1 MSTIAGIIT
10 IQQHRSIS
18 QILPDLKQDNYQT
31 PLLQYFS
38 YLYALEIAE
47 GRSFEPVYITFSEND
62 KIRAIAY
69 FQIVH
74 FKGKE
79 LNSFLNEPEQKKGFS
94 VCLRQAFGNL
104 LVGKVEEMELNLM
117 ASGNLFITGD
127 KGFYCAKDV
136 TATEKESI
144 SRQVIDY
151 IKNRVMDAMEVGT
164 LLIRDFYS
172 DDDGFDFLNNIGF
185 VGFPTEPDMMMKL
198 PEHWR
203 DFHDYTNALSSKYRV
218 KLKKIMEQ
226 SEQVILRKLSSE
238 EVSVQE
244 QRLWQLY
251 ENVANHSNFNLS
263 YLPTSYFSDTQKL
276 FGERFQ
282 VYGYYFEEKMIGF
295 SSVFI
300 CHEKNTLEDHY
311 IGLDYENTSHV
322 NLYHRM
328 LFDFVNIALEYRL
341 TNIHYG
347 RTATE
352 IKSSVGAVPIE
363 MKAYIYHNSKL
374 KNFFLAPITR
384 KVKAKEYIIRKPFKQ
399 TTMETKTMEVVANE

>member
-1 MSTIAGIIT
+1 MSNIAGVIT
-10 IQQHRSIS
+10 IQQHTSIS
-18 QILPDLKQDNYQT
+18 HILPDLNQDNYQT
-31 PLLQYFS
+31 PLVQYFS
-38 YLYALEIAE
+38 YLYALENAA
-47 GRSFEPVYITFSEND
+47 GRNFEPVYITFSEND

-104 LVGKVEEMELNLM
+104 LIGKVEEMELNLM

-127 KGFYCAKDV
+127 KGFYCAKDI
-136 TATEKESI
+136 TSIEKESI

-172 DDDGFDFLNNIGF
+172 EDDGFDFLKNIGF
-185 VGFPTEPDMMMKL
+185 VGFPTEPDMMMSL
-198 PEHWR
+198 PAHWS
-203 DFHDYTNALSSKYRV
+203 DFQEYTEALSSKYRV

-226 SEQVILRKLSSE
+226 SERVTLRKLSAE
-238 EVSVQE
+238 EVSE
-244 QRLWQLY
+244 QAHKLWQLY

-263 YLPTSYFSDTQKL
+263 YLPTSYFSDTQK
-276 FGERFQ
+276 FYGDRFQ
-282 VYGYYFEEKMIGF
+282 VYGYYFEEKLIGF

-311 IGLDYENTSHV
+311 IGLDYENTSDV

-328 LFDFVNIALEYRL
+328 LFDFIKIALEHHL
-341 TNIHYG
+341 QHIHYG

-352 IKSSVGAVPIE
+352 IKSSVGAVPLE
-363 MKAYIYHNSKL
+363 MKAYIYHSSKL

-384 KVKAKEYIIRKPFKQ
+384 NVKAKEYIIRNPFKQ
-399 TTMETKTMEVVANE
+399 TAIEAKTMEVVVNE